1 MLLWR
6 IVAGLEMLIK
16 GRMEEVYKNR
26 TRGVVVLRMVTVGTP
41 S

>member
-16 GRMEEVYKNR
+16 RRME
-26 TRGVVVLRMVTVGTP
+26 GVAKTGREALLSLGWFR
-41 S
+41 